1 MTILSESSVNCS
13 VSTLVV
19 GIVAT
24 IVAFVILYHEI
35 NFGVDNFG
43 SVFKV
48 IMGTTILGC
57 GMGSI
62 ICACNDRYTEYK
74 VVLNDTYPAKEF
86 LSKYELIDIDGE
98 IYVVKEKEE
107 EQHNNG

>member
-1 MTILSESSVNCS
+1 MIILSESSVNCS

-24 IVAFVILYHEI
+24 IVAFVILYFAIE
-35 NFGVDNFG
+35 FGVDNFV
-43 SVFKV
+43 SVFSV
-48 IMGTTILGC
+48 IMGMIILGC
-57 GMGSI
+57 GMSLTLY
-62 ICACNDRYTEYK
+62 ACNNRHTEYK

-107 EQHNNG
+107 E